1 MIHSPPNVEMSQRE
15 ALRENAFENGI
26 CWLTGARRSHLSS
39 CLKPKQG
46 DCQSG
51 IPTSWRNWP
60 KPSDKRDPFS
70 STAASP
76 SLSLSPFF
84 FCSRMHSFAFA
95 LHTNNWR
102 VGIIQKARVRHPI
115 CSFLTAIYNIRL

>member
-51 IPTSWRNWP
+51 LPTSWRSWP
-60 KPSDKRDPFS
+60 EPPHKRDPFS

-84 FCSRMHSFAFA
+84 LLENAVLHLPFIQITGGWELFRKLVFDTPSVHS
-95 LHTNNWR
+95 
-102 VGIIQKARVRHPI
+102 
-115 CSFLTAIYNIRL
+115 